1 MGRITIICAWC
12 ERIIGY
18 KSDNSRDDIV
28 SHGICPNCK
37 DQITKDYIA
46 SDKPLIPT
54 YESDKKNT

>member
-28 SHGICPNCK
+28 SHGICPDCK
-37 DQITKDYIA
+37 NTITNDYIA
-46 SDKPLIPT
+46 FRKSLKAT
-54 YESDKKNT
+54 YELDKKNT

>member
-18 KSDNSRDDIV
+18 KSYNSRDDIV
-28 SHGICPNCK
+28 SHGICPDCK
-37 DQITKDYIA
+37 DKITKEA
-46 SDKPLIPT
+46 SGNPLIPT